1 MRSDAQGLTI
11 ATGSDTAADA
21 FAQAVEGFVKY
32 RVDTMPCTERMLAAD
47 PDFALGHCLKGYLV
61 MLGSNRA
68 TLPVVAAALAAG
80 DAAAARATPRERAH
94 LAALAAWQR
103 GELDAALAAWEAIL
117 ADHPT
122 DLLALRIA
130 HGTYFWLGRAAAMR
144 ASVERAAP
152 RWDATLPG
160 FGALLA
166 MRAFGAEESGD
177 YHAAERDGRRAVELD
192 PADLWATH
200 AVAHALEMQGRAD
213 DGVAWLERLAP
224 RWGDGNNMIHH
235 LWWHRALFHL
245 ERGETDAVLALYD
258 SQIRNLDSPLVRA
271 LPDLYIDIQ
280 NAASL
285 LWRLE
290 HVGVAVGARWAELA
304 DKAEPRIGDHALLF
318 TVPHFMMALAALGR
332 DQAAGRV
339 LGALRE
345 FAATGAGTLA
355 PIAGAVALPVCE
367 AVLAHRK
374 AEHGRVLALLL
385 PVRETLWQLGG
396 SHAQRDLFNQMLID
410 SAVASGHLD
419 LARGLLRDTTT
430 AWTVGPN
437 RRGYARALAAV
448 A

>member
-11 ATGSDTAADA
+11 ATDSDAAAEA
-21 FAQAVEGFVKY
+21 FAQTVEAFAKY
-32 RVDTMPCTERMLAAD
+32 RADTMPRLEQVLTAD
-47 PDFALGHCLKGYLV
+47 PSFALAHGLKGYLV
-61 MLGSNRA
+61 MLSSNRA
-68 TLPVVAAALAAG
+68 NLPLAASALAAG
-80 DAAAARATPRERAH
+80 EAAAARATPRERQH

-103 GELDAALAAWEAIL
+103 GDLDAALAAWEAIL
-117 ADHPT
+117 VDHPT
-122 DLLALRIA
+122 DLLALRLS
-130 HGTYFWLGRAAAMR
+130 HFNYFWLGRATDMR

-152 RWDATLPG
+152 HWNDRLPG
-160 FGALLA
+160 FGTVLA
-166 MRAFGAEESGD
+166 MRAFGAEECGD
-177 YHAAERDGRRAVELD
+177 YQAAERDGRRAVELD

-213 DGVAWLERLAP
+213 DGVAWLEALAP
-224 RWGDGNNMIHH
+224 RWGDANNMVHH

-258 SQIRNLDSPLVRA
+258 ARIRNLHSPLVRA

-280 NAASL
+280 NAAAL

-318 TVPHFMMALAALGR
+318 TVPHFMMALAALER
-332 DQAAGRV
+332 DAAAAR
-339 LGALRE
+339 LLDALRD
-345 FAATGAGTLA
+345 FAASGAGTLA
-355 PIAGAVALPVCE
+355 PIAGAVALPVCA

-385 PVRETLWQLGG
+385 PVRDRLWQLGG
-396 SHAQRDLFNQMLID
+396 SHAQRDVFNQMLID
-410 SAVASGHLD
+410 SAVASGRPD
-419 LARGLLRDTTT
+419 LARGLLDETTT

>member
-11 ATGSDTAADA
+11 TTGSDAAAAA
-21 FAQAVEGFVKY
+21 FVQAVEAFAKY
-32 RVDTMPCTERMLAAD
+32 RTDTMPCTEQVLTAD
-47 PDFALGHCLKGYLV
+47 PGFALGHCLKGYLV
-61 MLGSNRA
+61 MLASNRA
-68 TLPVVAAALAAG
+68 NLPVVAAALAAG
-80 DAAAARATPRERAH
+80 EAAAARATPRERAH
-94 LAALAAWQR
+94 LAALAAWQC
-103 GELDAALAAWEAIL
+103 GELDTALAAWEAIL

-122 DLLALRIA
+122 DLLALRLA
-130 HGTYFWLGRAAAMR
+130 HFNYFWLGRAADMR

-152 RWDATLPG
+152 RWDATMPG
-160 FGALLA
+160 FGTLLA

-177 YHAAERDGRRAVELD
+177 YRAAERDGRRAVELD

-213 DGVAWLERLAP
+213 DGVVWLEASAP

-258 SQIRNLDSPLVRA
+258 SRIRNLDSPLVRT

-332 DQAAGRV
+332 DQAAGR
-339 LGALRE
+339 LLDALRE
-345 FAATGAGTLA
+345 FATAGVGTLA
-355 PIAGAVALPVCE
+355 SIAGAVALPVCE

-374 AEHGRVLALLL
+374 ADHGRVVALLL
-385 PVRETLWQLGG
+385 PVRDRLWQIGG
-396 SHAQRDLFNQMLID
+396 SHAQRDVFDQMLID
-410 SAVASGHLD
+410 SAVASGRLD
-419 LARGLLRDTTT
+419 LARRLLRDTTT

-448 A
+448 T